1 MSEAD
6 EFIKYC
12 SQVLEANYGTL
23 SSRIIKKVKSKKNLD
38 DTSKISD
45 YEEFIDLL
53 ELILSV
59 ISEKGGNEADIFN
72 DLRKKA
78 MELSIGKEA
87 MDIRDILDNEA
98 LELNINEFLAKINAT
113 DLCTPVAKQKLP
125 ESSINNKIKKYL
137 INNTLPT
144 EGDITRFATNL
155 AMKHDGDVK
164 KIKRDIIEKVKIHVK
179 DAIGKK
185 VIRREI
191 NNFLARY
198 PQPAENDIDD
208 FVNYIGLLK
217 LNFQEDEFRQQIE
230 KERLYLRFHEPQC
243 VVEFPELD
251 QLMEEV
257 EIHCD
262 KNDIGKAMQER
273 GLSYLIKDEYGVS
286 DKLLIEF
293 IELLMLVERDASSGV
308 MVKEPPSEQ

>member
-12 SQVLEANYGTL
+12 SQVLEADYGKL

-53 ELILSV
+53 ELIISV

-137 INNTLPT
+137 INNTPAT

-164 KIKRDIIEKVKIHVK
+164 KIKR
-179 DAIGKK
+179 
-185 VIRREI
+185 EI
-191 NNFLARY
+191 
-198 PQPAENDIDD
+198 
-208 FVNYIGLLK
+208 
-217 LNFQEDEFRQQIE
+217 IE